1 MVPTPG
7 SKYEFEEIRTIVHKG
22 STLLIGEVSVKN
34 ERAKNDVTKK
44 LVYSIYDESA
54 DTENNDTL
62 FRDLEFPTMVRGNG
76 LQLITLDDESVKDV
90 NTKQP
95 GNWVVISDDTY
106 LYIFRAIPKI
116 NDTTGSTLLY
126 ANRYLLVPTPD
137 EEEGGKTDNLL
148 IPKTESRYQISR
160 LKDTPAND
168 LDKPSYKD
176 LDGEFFQEPLM
187 FFSEINPHNGW
198 FTVILTPSD
207 QGSTRRW
214 LFFTANSDDQIQA
227 YSFLRNNDGWPDL
240 RTKDYALP
248 LFSLREKVSPT
259 DTKKVK
265 LMGRQPASI
274 YFRRQEESDDP
285 SKPNI
290 TSPRVMLLTKAQ
302 VDEDDTER
310 LVAIDFSLAEN
321 GLPII
326 PTVAEN
332 GELYLEIKAIKEANT
347 ALHFDGNSY
356 VEIPFQETR
365 NQEFTF
371 ECWVKNDGASGNIVS
386 RAVGTADGEENK
398 SGFNLSWNT
407 DTNKLE
413 ATLSI
418 IEPDDQENLN
428 TTSQDKTYEFAIAA
442 PSPSLHQWHHIAVR
456 YFLVR
461 YDNRKNEAI
470 FDASFLINGIESGK
484 KTQKEENSE
493 RSPVFNAKGTI
504 YLGQKIGDPNNKWI
518 GSLDEV
524 RFWEKERTNDEIVE
538 NMYRELAAPES
549 ETGLIGY
556 WKLDDAF
563 EDRPS
568 IALDSSTS
576 EANGRVYGARWTT
589 KTAPVDP
596 PEGPDVIPQFKGLST
611 GMGLLDFTKGDT
623 FTHPTLLSGAD
634 GLVHLYM
641 GVTRGEQTLLGALQ
655 YDTTVS
661 RAKYSLNW
669 TAVNDEEIT
678 GTVQLFAHEAGPNLN
693 QPSINPLDPKPVVS
707 VTAVVGNKELVD
719 VTFEAPAPLT
729 DSESFTAVPR
739 TLPTFA
745 QVINGLASDDPL
757 NPDVQ
762 RGNIPYYDYS
772 GTRQAIE
779 IPTSEGLPILL
790 VVARDA
796 EFPSALQLT
805 KATVGEES
813 QTLSVE
819 MKPASSGDITRSFQP
834 VLTIE
839 QLNPNAP
846 IFVRGLMGAGNA
858 NIDLT
863 GANLAKLPTTT
874 GQLYFIYAAETETF
888 TGKVEFSPGDLK
900 TCSVEISWN
909 DTTSVWEEVP
919 TTPAQFVNYLNTQA
933 PTTGEDIRRHF
944 VVVAA
949 NTGERIG
956 QGELVEETPDL
967 APFFNIVGHSVAGN
981 VMAGIYQT
989 SPKQEL
995 TRHLSIDNNN
1005 STASAFF
1012 QVMPYDPPED
1022 GRPIHIMP
1030 MNGIQTQAGNFGGW
1044 VPTPPTTMG
1053 DFTKNQAII
1062 PWGDT
1067 PNQEVLQIPGD
1078 FTYESWIR
1086 QTELS
1091 EKQRLLNVNAPATDT
1106 QYTVGFGVEEKA
1118 LALSIPQNSPEA
1130 SGKGELG
1137 AHDRVTLT
1145 CWWQPFPMGSQ
1156 DRVKSSI
1163 VTLFNLRQRES
1174 SDTLSITLG
1183 FEIFAV
1189 DGENKFFWVII
1200 QETTN
1205 GSSSVDRMEDVRLTP
1220 GWYFISLEIDLKN
1233 SNTLISK
1240 ISWRHKDDPEF
1251 SSKSINIGRLMS
1263 NFTIIE
1269 QLTIGWIGEWI
1280 RFTNIKQ
1287 SISNLALWSEFLTD
1301 DQLNS
1306 LYWSNPITATIPN
1319 AYLFGYWTPSNLTD
1333 TKLPNLAPNGKELTI
1348 NLSSEITIEPW
1359 EKPWQPFFFC
1369 GAGSS
1374 FAKTDTTPDV
1384 LANMEN
1390 NWTHVAAVCSN
1401 NQAVQF
1407 GDKKAAVVNDSE
1419 DFEFEQVLSIDGR
1432 FIADD
1437 IEGNAKYLVA
1447 KGDNDAQN
1455 YSYNLAIVNGK
1466 LTFAGWL
1473 IDNDGD
1479 KNGFGFSLQTQ
1490 IEVGKPYYFG
1500 LSFQLISNN
1509 ETGEVTF
1516 TQSNPN
1522 APANKPNTAT
1532 VESSSRTTTNKL
1544 LVHLALA
1551 RLDRNVVGD
1560 IEIQQFNDNLPDNKT
1575 FKILPTTN
1583 PITIGSN
1590 AAEPSPQNP
1599 NAPLQYFVGKIADL
1613 RMWSR
1618 DISSDFVQPSQYTT
1632 PPAAL
1637 QEGLEAH
1644 WRCNEGQGTTLKDS
1658 VGEHDATLDSV
1669 TMWTTSRLST
1679 EFAIYLNGKEVATQ
1693 PILANQVQNNNY
1705 GTRQF
1710 AIGFVGSYP
1719 EPDPA
1724 KSRPTEIFQGQMD
1737 ELRLWN
1743 VPRSADEINDNMH
1756 LELSGNEDNLM
1767 GYWPISVGSGNI
1779 ISDRSGYG
1787 NYATLINSNL
1797 TLFWWQPGEGEY
1809 SSPIG
1814 NEAPQIKNLLHGP
1827 TTRAQQGLATTSISA
1842 SEYGALYVDAD
1853 GITRGVLRR
1862 LYAYINS
1869 ATKALSILPGFK
1881 VGDASLTFIGQAQSN
1896 PTLIGYIEGPPPV
1909 PGENLTRPYYKSIPR
1924 YQAYMGVASVT
1935 LTEDEDVTYSYS
1947 AQKDTGFDSSFGVNF
1962 GLESDV
1968 NIKALTAPLGLGVNT
1983 KIVGFK
1989 SKGPSV
1995 NTNFSYSLGFL
2006 ESAQT
2011 DVGTKYSLTNY
2022 IEVGGNWEPK
2032 SEVESDA
2039 ERHYLMDN
2047 LGYALVK
2054 SGVANVYALRL
2065 ERTNTLI
2072 GIQMAPDPRIAEDFN
2087 IILFPINPLYTKQG
2101 TLDGM
2106 QGFKT
2111 DDDYPEANIQRGS
2124 YFKPYAAQDLEQ
2136 QIEAHEA
2143 SIEADYQAFDAGK
2156 KGRRQDTTHF
2166 TEGDPVDPESTI
2178 QSETD
2183 AEYDWENNRSKR
2195 NLVNTYV
2202 WTAGGGLFAE
2212 QEQTMVSRQ
2221 ESHSGSYSFQGMAGI
2236 SASFSTTISSVGV
2249 YMETNALLGGHIQT
2263 NVTKQKAEGRD
2274 FGLAIKNDTE
2284 AFLAKW
2290 LPDKTEPENNGVAE
2304 PGKVDA
2310 YRFKSFYLAPDRDHF
2325 SEFFD
2330 TVIDPNWL
2338 LTSDSNDAFALRQA
2352 RASGNNVWRVFHRVT
2367 YVSRVPPA
2375 FNQTPDDTAVQKKR
2389 SVIDA
2394 PQNALL
2400 IQLVNDVLTA
2410 LEKTEP
2416 YSPEDIGN
2424 AVTEVLVGNYNYAL
2438 VHHIP
2443 WWGDF
2448 LSNAAK
2454 DLNSIEA
2461 KDLAR
2466 IKITVLSYMKA
2477 YFST

>member
-1 MVPTPG
+1 MVPTPA
-7 SKYEFEEIRTIVHKG
+7 SKYKFEEIRTIVHKG

-34 ERAKNDVTKK
+34 EGAKNDVSKK
-44 LVYSIYDESA
+44 LVYSVYDESA

-62 FRDLEFPTMVRGNG
+62 FRDLEFPSMVRGNG

-90 NTKQP
+90 DTKQP

-106 LYIFRAIPKI
+106 LYIFRAIAIPET
-116 NDTTGSTLLY
+116 NDTDTSDATLLY

-148 IPKTESRYQISR
+148 IPKTESRYQISG

-187 FFSEINPHNGW
+187 FFSEINPHKGW

-227 YSFLRNNDGWPDL
+227 YSFLRNTDGWPDL
-240 RTKDYALP
+240 RAKETDYKLSP
-248 LFSLREKVSPT
+248 FSLWETFKSPDGEST
-259 DTKKVK
+259 EVKVK
-265 LMGRQPASI
+265 QIEGQPASL

-290 TSPRVMLLTKAQ
+290 TSPRVMLSTKAK
-302 VDEDDTER
+302 VGGDDAEER
-310 LVAIDFSLAEN
+310 LVAIDFALASD
-321 GLPII
+321 GTPII
-326 PTVAEN
+326 PTEE
-332 GELYLEIKAIKEANT
+332 GTDKLYIKAIKQANT
-347 ALHFDGNSY
+347 ALHFDGNAY
-356 VEIPFQETR
+356 VDIPFQKTTDE
-365 NQEFTF
+365 EFTF
-371 ECWVKNDGASGNIVS
+371 ECWVKNEGVSGTIIS
-386 RAVGTADGEENK
+386 RAVGTEGDEQHK
-398 SGFNLSWNT
+398 SGFDLSWDVEKNL
-407 DTNKLE
+407 LE
-413 ATLSI
+413 ATFSLRETKNQD
-418 IEPDDQENLN
+418 IE
-428 TTSQDKTYEFAIAA
+428 TYNFPIST
-442 PSPSLHQWHHIAVR
+442 PSPSLSQWHYIAVR
-456 YFLVR
+456 YEFGK
-461 YDNRKNEAI
+461 YDNHGNTASMSGSFVIDGINRGEQDYTHPDSI
-470 FDASFLINGIESGK
+470 SSPEIDARGPIN
-484 KTQKEENSE
+484 
-493 RSPVFNAKGTI
+493 
-504 YLGQKIGDPNNKWI
+504 LGQKIGEQETNWV
-518 GSLDEV
+518 GYLDEI
-524 RFWEKERTNDEIVE
+524 RFWDVKRSDDDIVN
-538 NMYRELAAPES
+538 NMYQELSAPKSDPKYKEI
-549 ETGLIGY
+549 LIGY
-556 WKLDDAF
+556 WKFDDAF
-563 EDRPS
+563 SDKPY
-568 IALDSSTS
+568 IAVDSSAS

-846 IFVRGLMGAGNA
+846 SFVRDLMGAGNA
-858 NIDLT
+858 SIDLS
-863 GANLAKLPTTT
+863 GAKLAKLPTTT
-874 GQLYFIYAAETETF
+874 GQLYFVYAPETETF

-909 DTTSVWEEVP
+909 DTTSVWEDVP
-919 TTPAQFVNYLNTQA
+919 TTPAQFVNHLNTEA
-933 PTTGEDIRRHF
+933 PTTEEDIRPHF

-949 NTGERIG
+949 NTGERIS
-956 QGELVEETPDL
+956 QGELVDASTVASPDL

-981 VMAGIYQT
+981 VMAATYQT
-989 SPKQEL
+989 RPNQEL
-995 TRHLSIDNNN
+995 TRQLSIETHN
-1005 STASAFF
+1005 STASVFF
-1012 QVMPYDPPED
+1012 QVMPYNPPED
-1022 GRPIHIMP
+1022 GRPIHIDP
-1030 MNGIQTQAGNFGGW
+1030 DQHGIQTQAGNFGGW

-1053 DFTKNQAII
+1053 DFTKNQAVIH
-1062 PWGDT
+1062 WGDR
-1067 PNQEVLQIPGD
+1067 PNEEVLQIPGD

-1086 QTELS
+1086 PTKLSANQT
-1091 EKQRLLNVNAPATDT
+1091 LLNVNAPITDI
-1106 QYTVGFGVEEKA
+1106 QYTVGFAVKEKA
-1118 LALSIPQNSPEA
+1118 LALSFKKHEVFMGS
-1130 SGKGELG
+1130 GELG
-1137 AHDRVTLT
+1137 KYDKVTLT
-1145 CWWQPFPMGSQ
+1145 CWWKL
-1156 DRVKSSI
+1156 D
-1163 VTLFNLRQRES
+1163 
-1174 SDTLSITLG
+1174 SITYTDEEQNPIVILNEETVELKNLVELG
-1183 FEIFAV
+1183 SLGKKGD
-1189 DGENKFFWVII
+1189 DGDLKPYLYAG
-1200 QETTN
+1200 QGSTTTISKKVTN
-1205 GSSSVDRMEDVRLTP
+1205 VPLTP
-1220 GWYFISLEIDLKN
+1220 GWHFISLEIDFTNQLVK
-1233 SNTLISK
+1233 K
-1240 ISWRHKDDPEF
+1240 ISWRHRDEPEF
-1251 SSKSINIGRLMS
+1251 RSEILNLSLSFSAKEITMVILSKTLEPFPG
-1263 NFTIIE
+1263 
-1269 QLTIGWIGEWI
+1269 
-1280 RFTNIKQ
+1280 
-1287 SISNLALWSEFLTD
+1287 SISNVALWSGFLND

-1306 LYWSNPITATIPN
+1306 LYWSNPIAVNIPN

-1333 TKLPNLAPNGKELTI
+1333 TNLPNLAPTWAELLI
-1348 NLSSEITIEPW
+1348 KPGPSSEGEGKIETW
-1359 EKPWQPFFFC
+1359 EKPSQPFFFC
-1369 GAGSS
+1369 GAGFS

-1384 LANMEN
+1384 LASMQN

-1407 GDKKAAVVNDSE
+1407 DGTQAAVVNDSE
-1419 DFEFEQVLSIDGR
+1419 DFDFEQTLSIDGR

-1455 YSYNLAIVNGK
+1455 YSYALAIVNGK

-1560 IEIQQFNDNLPDNKT
+1560 IEIQQFDDFKLPDNKT

-1618 DISSDFVQPSQYTT
+1618 EISSDFVQLSQYTT

-1637 QEGLEAH
+1637 KDGLEAH

-1658 VGEHDATLDSV
+1658 VGNHDATLDSV

-1710 AIGFVGSYP
+1710 AIGFVGSHP

-1787 NYATLINSNL
+1787 NYALLLNSDS
-1797 TLFWWQPGEGEY
+1797 TPFWWQPGEGEY
-1809 SSPIG
+1809 DSPIG

-1869 ATKALSILPGFK
+1869 ATKALTILPDFK

-1909 PGENLTRPYYKSIPR
+1909 PGENLTRPYYQSIAR
-1924 YQAYMGVASVT
+1924 YQAYMGIASVT
-1935 LTEDEDVTYSYS
+1935 LSEDEDVSYSYS
-1947 AQKDTGFDSSFGVNF
+1947 AQKDTGFDSSFEF
-1962 GLESDV
+1962 GLGTQGKIEGTV
-1968 NIKALTAPLGLGVNT
+1968 LTAPLGFGIEVQIADVKYKAGVAG
-1983 KIVGFK
+1983 K
-1989 SKGPSV
+1989 
-1995 NTNFSYSLGFL
+1995 FSYSLGYL
-2006 ESAQT
+2006 EGAQT
-2011 DVGTKYSLTNY
+2011 SIGTKHSLTNY
-2022 IEVGGNWEPK
+2022 IEVGGNWEP
-2032 SEVESDA
+2032 EIQGE

-2072 GIQMAPDPRIAEDFN
+2072 SIHMAPDPRIAEDFN

-2106 QGFKT
+2106 QGFKP

-2156 KGRRQDTTHF
+2156 KGRRQNTTHF

-2183 AEYDWENNRSKR
+2183 AEYDWKNNRSKR

-2202 WTAGGGLFAE
+2202 WTAGGGLFSE
-2212 QEQTMVSRQ
+2212 EEQTMVSRQ
-2221 ESHSGSYSFQGMAGI
+2221 ESHSGSYSFQGLAGLKGSLSAKI
-2236 SASFSTTISSVGV
+2236 SGFGV
-2249 YMETNALLGGHIQT
+2249 YMDSDALFGGHIQT

-2290 LPDKTEPENNGVAE
+2290 LPNELEPKNNGAAE

-2325 SEFFD
+2325 NEFFE

-2338 LTSDSNDAFALRQA
+2338 LTSDSNDASALRRA
-2352 RASGNNVWRVFHRVT
+2352 RAFGNHVWRVLHRVT

-2400 IQLVNDVLTA
+2400 IQLVNHALTA

-2424 AVTEVLVGNYNYAL
+2424 AVTEVLVGNYDYAL
-2438 VHHIP
+2438 VNHIP
-2443 WWGDF
+2443 WWSDF

>member
-1 MVPTPG
+1 MSIVPTPA
-7 SKYEFEEIRTIVHKG
+7 SKYEFQEIRTIVHQG
-22 STLLIGEVSVKN
+22 NTLLIGEVSVKN
-34 ERAKNDVTKK
+34 GRANNDVSKK
-44 LVYSIYDESA
+44 LVYSVYDESA
-54 DTENNDTL
+54 NTENNDTL

-76 LQLITLDDESVKDV
+76 LQLIALDDESVDV
-90 NTKQP
+90 DTKQP

-106 LYIFRAIPKI
+106 LYIFRAIAKI

-137 EEEGGKTDNLL
+137 ETEGGKIDYLL

-160 LKDTPAND
+160 LKDTPDND

-187 FFSEINPHNGW
+187 FFSEINPHKGW

-214 LFFTANSDDQIQA
+214 LFFTGNSDDQIQA
-227 YSFLRNNDGWPDL
+227 YSFLRNTDGWPDL

-248 LFSLREKVSPT
+248 LFSLRERVSPT
-259 DTKKVK
+259 DAKKVK
-265 LMGRQPASI
+265 LMGRQPASL

-290 TSPRVMLLTKAQ
+290 TSPRVMLSNKAQ
-302 VDEDDTER
+302 VDEDDTET
-310 LVAIDFSLAEN
+310 LVAIDFSLADN

-326 PTVAEN
+326 PTVEED

-347 ALHFDGNSY
+347 ALHFDGNAY
-356 VEIPFQETR
+356 VDIPFHKTTDE
-365 NQEFTF
+365 EFTF
-371 ECWVKNDGASGNIVS
+371 ECWVKNEGASGSGTIIS
-386 RAVGTADGEENK
+386 RAVGTGEDELQK
-398 SGFNLSWNT
+398 SGFDLSWDVEKNL
-407 DTNKLE
+407 LE
-413 ATLSI
+413 ATFSLRETKNQD
-418 IEPDDQENLN
+418 IE
-428 TTSQDKTYEFAIAA
+428 TYKFTIST
-442 PSPSLHQWHHIAVR
+442 PSPSLSQWHYIAVR
-456 YFLVR
+456 YKFGR
-461 YDNRKNEAI
+461 YDNHA
-470 FDASFLINGIESGK
+470 DTASMSASFVIDGKNRGEQEYIHPHSISSPNIDARGAIN
-484 KTQKEENSE
+484 
-493 RSPVFNAKGTI
+493 
-504 YLGQKIGDPNNKWI
+504 LGQKVGEQETNWV
-518 GSLDEV
+518 GSLDEI
-524 RFWEKERTNDEIVE
+524 RFWDVKRNDDDIVN
-538 NMYRELAAPES
+538 NMYQELSDPTS
-549 ETGLIGY
+549 KETLIGY
-556 WKLDDAF
+556 WKFDDAF
-563 EDRPS
+563 SDKPS
-568 IALDSSTS
+568 IAVDSSQS
-576 EANGRVYGARWTT
+576 KVDGIVYGARWTT

-641 GVTRGEQTLLGALQ
+641 GVTRGEQSILGALQ
-655 YDTTVS
+655 YDTAVS

-669 TAVNDEEIT
+669 TAVDHEEIT
-678 GTVQLFAHEAGPNLN
+678 GTVQLFAHETGPNLN
-693 QPSINPLDPKPVVS
+693 QPSLDPNAPKPVVS
-707 VTAVVGNKELVD
+707 VTAVVGNEELVD

-729 DSESFTAVPR
+729 DSEEFTAVPR
-739 TLPTFA
+739 ALPEFA

-779 IPTSEGLPILL
+779 IPTREGLPILL

-805 KATVGEES
+805 KATVGEDEDG
-813 QTLSVE
+813 TNLSVE
-819 MKPASSGDITRSFQP
+819 MKPVSSEGIDRSFTP
-834 VLTIE
+834 LLTIKP
-839 QLNPNAP
+839 LNPNAP
-846 IFVRGLMGAGNA
+846 SFVRDLMGAGSA
-858 NIDLT
+858 IIELS
-863 GANLAKLPTTT
+863 GAKLVKLPTIT
-874 GQLYFIYAAETETF
+874 GQLYFVYAPEIETF
-888 TGKVEFSPGDLK
+888 TVTVEFSTGDLT
-900 TCSVEISWN
+900 TCSVEIEITWRDRTN
-909 DTTSVWEEVP
+909 TEQLQNVP
-919 TTPAQFVNYLNTQA
+919 TAPAQFVNHLNTEA

-956 QGELVEETPDL
+956 QGELVEETPAL

-1005 STASAFF
+1005 STASVFF

-1156 DRVKSSI
+1156 DRVNSSI
-1163 VTLFNLRQRES
+1163 VTLFSLRQRES

-1183 FEIFAV
+1183 FQIFAV
-1189 DGENKFFWVII
+1189 DGENKLFWVIF
-1200 QETTN
+1200 QEIIN
-1205 GSSSVDRMEDVRLTP
+1205 GPNSGDIIKDVRLTP

-1233 SNTLISK
+1233 SNPLK

-1251 SSKSINIGRLMS
+1251 SSKSINIASLES

-1269 QLTIGWIGEWI
+1269 QLTIGWIGKSMP
-1280 RFTNIKQ
+1280 FTNIKQ

-1384 LANMEN
+1384 LESMQN

-1437 IEGNAKYLVA
+1437 LEGNAKYLVA

-1455 YSYNLAIVNGK
+1455 YSYALAIVNGK

-1516 TQSNPN
+1516 TQSYPD
-1522 APANKPNTAT
+1522 APAGTPNTAT

-1693 PILANQVQNNNY
+1693 PILANQVQDNNY

-1719 EPDPA
+1719 DPA
-1724 KSRPTEIFQGQMD
+1724 KSWPTEIFQGQMD

-1909 PGENLTRPYYKSIPR
+1909 PGENLTRPYYRSIPR
-1924 YQAYMGVASVT
+1924 YQAYMGIASVT
-1935 LTEDEDVTYSYS
+1935 LTEDEDVSYSYS
-1947 AQKDTGFDSSFGVNF
+1947 AQKDTGFDSSFGFNVGFVGKKELKN
-1962 GLESDV
+1962 V
-1968 NIKALTAPLGLGVNT
+1968 TAPLGLGVEQEALEVTN
-1983 KIVGFK
+1983 KAGL
-1989 SKGPSV
+1989 S
-1995 NTNFSYSLGFL
+1995 TNFSYSLGFL

-2011 DVGTKYSLTNY
+2011 SIGTKYSLTSY
-2022 IEVGGNWEPK
+2022 IEVGGNWEPMPK
-2032 SEVESDA
+2032 DSKL

-2106 QGFKT
+2106 QGFNT

-2212 QEQTMVSRQ
+2212 QEQTMASRQ

-2236 SASFSTTISSVGV
+2236 SANLTGAFFGFGV
-2249 YMETNALLGGHIQT
+2249 YMEANALLGGHIQT

-2290 LPDKTEPENNGVAE
+2290 LPKESEPENNGAAE

-2325 SEFFD
+2325 NEFFE

-2352 RASGNNVWRVFHRVT
+2352 RASANHVWRVLHRVT